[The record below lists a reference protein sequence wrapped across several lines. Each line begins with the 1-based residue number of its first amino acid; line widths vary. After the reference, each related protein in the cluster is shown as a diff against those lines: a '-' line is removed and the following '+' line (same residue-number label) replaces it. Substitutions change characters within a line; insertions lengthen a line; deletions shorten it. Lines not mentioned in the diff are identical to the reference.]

1 MAIAFEEN
9 PKAMKF
15 TKSFKVTPEMI
26 DDNKH
31 FNNVWSV
38 QWIQDIAIAHS
49 EEKGGMALMRQLGA
63 GWMIRTQ
70 HIEYKNQ
77 AFLDDEII
85 GTTWVDGMS
94 KLASLRKSQFVRA
107 SDGKVI
113 FESETTWV
121 FMDMTRGRPMAIPA
135 EMWAVYQENP

>member
-1 MAIAFEEN
+1 MAIAFETN
-9 PKAMKF
+9 PKIEEF
-15 TKSFKVTPEMI
+15 TKNFKVTPEMI
-26 DDNKH
+26 DDNHH
-31 FNNVWSV
+31 FNNVWAA

-49 EEKGGMALMRQLGA
+49 EKSGGMELMRQLGA

-77 AFLDDEII
+77 AFLGDDVI

-94 KLASLRKSQFVRA
+94 KLASLRKSRFVRA
-107 SDGKVI
+107 SDGKVV

-121 FMDMTRGRPMAIPA
+121 FMDMTRGRPMSIPD
-135 EMWAVYQENP
+135 EMWAVYQTK